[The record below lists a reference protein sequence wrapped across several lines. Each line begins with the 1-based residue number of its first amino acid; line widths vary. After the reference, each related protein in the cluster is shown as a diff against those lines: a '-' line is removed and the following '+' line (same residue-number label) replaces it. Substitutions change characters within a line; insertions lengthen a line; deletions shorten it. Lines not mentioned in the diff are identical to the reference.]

1 MERRK
6 LEQQRNQNRFKQ
18 SPTSCTGAKVLK
30 RFFMILVK
38 STSEL
43 KELELKEIK
52 LDEVL
57 ISKLDA

>member
-6 LEQQRNQNRFKQ
+6 LEQRNQNRFKQ